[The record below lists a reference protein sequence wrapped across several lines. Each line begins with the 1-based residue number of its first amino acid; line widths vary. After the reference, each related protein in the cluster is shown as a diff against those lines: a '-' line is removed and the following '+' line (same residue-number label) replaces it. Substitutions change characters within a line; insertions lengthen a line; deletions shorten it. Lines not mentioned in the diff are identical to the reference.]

1 MCILFVAYQV
11 HPDYPLIVC
20 ANRDEFHHRPT
31 QGLHQWQQPQGII
44 AGKDLEAGGTWL
56 GINQRSQFAALT
68 NIRMPQLQQQDMR
81 SRGDL
86 VLQALDD
93 THPLDSQ
100 WLQANSQQYNPFN
113 LVFEQ
118 NQQLQCYNSVNQT
131 TTALSSGF
139 HAVSNGELDDVWPKM
154 AKGTQALQRYVN
166 QLLEDKTAPNMLQL
180 SALMKDETLAEDS
193 ELPQTGVALE
203 WERLLSAIYIKH
215 PEYGT
220 RATSIVLRHRSG
232 QMQIMELRFD
242 GKGRQLGSETFTVTP

>member
-31 QGLHQWQQPQGII
+31 QGLHLWQQPQGII

-56 GINQRSQFAALT
+56 GVNQQGEFAALT
-68 NIRMPQLQQQDMR
+68 NIRAPELQQQDMR

-86 VLQALDD
+86 VLNA
-93 THPLDSQ
+93 LDSQ
-100 WLQANSQQYNPFN
+100 QPFDQLWLTQHSEQYNPFN

-118 NQQLQCYNSVNQT
+118 HDQLMCYNSVSQT
-131 TTALSSGF
+131 SSPLSRGF
-139 HAVSNGELDDVWPKM
+139 HAISNGELDDVWPKM
-154 AKGTQALQRYVN
+154 AKGTQALEDYVSGLLRDN
-166 QLLEDKTAPNMLQL
+166 SAPKMQQLAM
-180 SALMKDETLAEDS
+180 LMKDESRAADAD
-193 ELPQTGVALE
+193 LPQTGVALE

-220 RATSIVLRHRSG
+220 RATSIVLRNAK
-232 QMQIMELRFD
+232 QQVDIMELRYD
-242 GKGRQLGSETFTVTP
+242 GKGRQLGSDVLHVSG